1 MEAGRMA
8 KDGKVIGTCQSC
20 GMTMHK
26 YGLEK
31 DGTPSKDYCLRCYR
45 AGEFTLP
52 DATIEQMVRISAQ
65 TLMDNDPAI
74 KQEDAILQMEEVLP
88 TLKRW
93 NDRPRPKAQAA

>member
-1 MEAGRMA
+1 MA
-8 KDGKVIGTCQSC
+8 KEGTVKGTCQSC

-31 DGTPSKDYCLRCYR
+31 DGTPNKHYCLRCYKD
-45 AGEFTLP
+45 GEFTLP
-52 DATIEQMVRISAQ
+52 DATIDQMVRISAQ
-65 TLMDNDPAI
+65 TLMDNDPGI

-93 NDRPRPKAQAA
+93 KDKPRTKKQAV